1 VIVYL
6 DTSTVLRILFGEPG
20 QLEPWGAWESA
31 YSSELLRVETRRA
44 IDRLRLMT
52 ALRDEDVAEAQE
64 RLQSIEETLGFIRLT
79 PIVLQRASLP
89 MATAVRTLD
98 ALHIAS
104 ALLFQERRGQTMTFA
119 THDRAQATAA
129 RGLGFAVIGV

>member
-1 VIVYL
+1 M
-6 DTSTVLRILFGEPG
+6 DTSTVLRTLFGESGP
-20 QLEPWGAWESA
+20 LEPWGDWESA
-31 YSSELLRVETRRA
+31 YSSELLRVEARRA

-52 ALRDEDVAEAQE
+52 ALRDEDVAEANEQL
-64 RLQSIEETLGFIRLT
+64 RSIEETLGFIRLT
-79 PIVLQRASLP
+79 PTVLQRASLP
-89 MATAVRTLD
+89 MATLVRTLD

-129 RGLGFAVIGV
+129 RALGFGVIGV